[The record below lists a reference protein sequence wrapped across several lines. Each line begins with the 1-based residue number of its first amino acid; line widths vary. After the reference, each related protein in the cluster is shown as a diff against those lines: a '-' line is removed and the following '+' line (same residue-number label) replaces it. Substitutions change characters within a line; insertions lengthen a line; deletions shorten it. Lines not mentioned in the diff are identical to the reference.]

1 MRHRL
6 SISITA
12 VCLLAAA
19 HAAPA
24 QTTKSAGADVHKLT
38 IHPMAVAGRPMQ
50 YRLIPPKEDFTAGNA
65 ATLYMA
71 AMLRIPYQ
79 PADWLDKV
87 ERLGALPTDQLPRD
101 EVRALLKDAQPM
113 LNLLRIASRRD
124 HCEWEMARREDGAL
138 ALLPHLHRMRP
149 FMRLLSLQTRTALLE
164 GRYADA
170 ADSMQTSVQMIRYC
184 PGGDG
189 ILLDG
194 LVAAKMGEIFTGDV
208 EAWMSREG
216 APNLYWPIAN
226 AGRPMLDIQEI
237 IRRERGYFYFAFP
250 VLRNPRTISDAQWQ
264 EIVMD
269 MLRDL
274 NPDPPTKEELEKLQ
288 QRIAQIDASLLPKAK
303 ALPGM
308 EGATDAQAM
317 ATYAVAEMERWRDER
332 EKWFG
337 LPFWQ
342 GYPGLRA
349 TDRAIRE
356 AQAKEPN
363 PLVSME
369 PNTAVWYLRL
379 VQPDR
384 MSAALQTIEAVRAH
398 GKVPE
403 KLADLPLPL
412 PIDPATGQPFA
423 YERRGDDGF
432 ILISKIASGE
442 PADELRY
449 EVTLK

>member
-1 MRHRL
+1 MLIVMVVLTSAH
-6 SISITA
+6 
-12 VCLLAAA
+12 LAAG
-19 HAAPA
+19 
-24 QTTKSAGADVHKLT
+24 QTTKSAGPDVHKLT
-38 IHPMAVAGRPMQ
+38 IRPMAVGDRAMQ
-50 YRLIPPKEDFTAGNA
+50 YRLIPPKETFTAGNA

-71 AMLRIPYQ
+71 AMLRIAYLPS
-79 PADWLDKV
+79 DWIDKV
-87 ERLGALPTDQLPRD
+87 ERLGAMPTDQLPRD
-101 EVRALLKDAQPM
+101 EVRALLKDAEPM

-149 FMRLLSLQTRTALLE
+149 FMRLLSLQTRTALVD

-194 LVAAKMGEIFTGDV
+194 LVAAKMGEIFTADL

-226 AGRPMLDIQEI
+226 MGRPMLDVQEV
-237 IRRERGYFYFAFP
+237 IRRERGYFYYAFP

-264 EIVMD
+264 QVLLN
-269 MLRDL
+269 MLRDM
-274 NPDPPTKEELEKLQ
+274 NPQPPTKEELEKLQ
-288 QRIAQIDASLLPKAK
+288 KRIAQINTPLLAKGKAM
-303 ALPGM
+303 PGM
-308 EGATDAQAM
+308 EGATDTQVI
-317 ATYAVAEMERWRDER
+317 ATYALSSMERWRDER

-342 GYPGLRA
+342 GYPGLRE

-356 AQAKEPN
+356 AQAREPN
-363 PLVSME
+363 ALIAME
-369 PNTAVWYLRL
+369 PNTALWYVRL
-379 VQPDR
+379 TQPDR
-384 MSAALQTIEAVRAH
+384 MSAALQTIEAIRAF
-398 GKVPE
+398 GNVPA
-403 KLADLPLPL
+403 KLTDVTLPLPA
-412 PIDPATGQPFA
+412 DPTTGQPFV
-423 YERRGDDGF
+423 YQPREGGF
-432 ILISKIASGE
+432 TLTSKIDSGD